1 MLAFLDRLMGFVE
14 KRCTLTF
21 CLCMGYSFLVCG
33 VFEGLLGLDDWVWEL
48 CMVPLNL
55 LFWPLLII
63 WWREFRQGVYAAQS
77 WFVSRL
83 AMLPALEVSCPQS
96 PQVRSIPSS
105 QGLIGV

>member
-21 CLCMGYSFLVCG
+21 CLCMGTVLLFLIVQIWFDLDDG
-33 VFEGLLGLDDWVWEL
+33 VFEL

-55 LFWPLLII
+55 LSWPLLII

-83 AMLPALEVSCPQS
+83 AMLPALATA
-96 PQVRSIPSS
+96 
-105 QGLIGV
+105 LATLDLLLHF

>member
-1 MLAFLDRLMGFVE
+1 MLAFLDRLMEFVE
-14 KRCTLTF
+14 KHYTLTF

-55 LFWPLLII
+55 LSWPLLII

-83 AMLPALEVSCPQS
+83 AMLPALATALATLDLP
-96 PQVRSIPSS
+96 
-105 QGLIGV
+105 LHF